1 MPFFWSARF
10 GAGLRHWGTRHEHA
24 PMSYETL
31 RVIWWLILGV
41 LLMGFAITD
50 GFDLGLGASFTFLGR
65 TDAERRALLS
75 SVEPVWEGNQVW
87 FILGGGSAFAA
98 WPLLYATSFSGLYL
112 AMFLVLVALILR
124 PVGFAYRDKLT
135 DARWRRGW
143 DIALTLG
150 GALPALLLGVAFANL
165 FLGVPFHFDSLQR
178 AVVTGSFFS
187 LLHPFALLG
196 GIISLS
202 MLILHG
208 NAYVSLK
215 VGEPMA
221 ARARRLGRM
230 ASVVFLLTFLGAG
243 FWVYS
248 SLGGYAVTSAMDH
261 GGPSDP
267 MHKTVAIVTGAWLN
281 NFRTWPWMWAAPVC
295 TVGGALGANLALRAQ
310 HAGAAFMASVL
321 VQGGTILTG
330 GFALFPFLLPSS
342 TFPSQSLTVWDA
354 SSSAKTLLIMLVAV
368 GVFLPIILAY
378 TSRVF
383 RVLKGRVTLENMQD
397 HEGGY

>member
-1 MPFFWSARF
+1 V
-10 GAGLRHWGTRHEHA
+10 
-24 PMSYETL
+24 SYESL
-31 RVIWWLILGV
+31 RVIWWLLLGILLV
-41 LLMGFAITD
+41 GFAITD

-65 TDAERRALLS
+65 TDAERRALLA

-87 FILGGGSAFAA
+87 FVLGGGSAFAA

-112 AMFLVLVALILR
+112 AMFLVLIALILR
-124 PVGFAYRDKLT
+124 PVGFAYREKLA

-150 GALPALLLGVAFANL
+150 GALPALLFGVAFANL

-178 AVVTGSFFS
+178 PVVTGSFFS

-196 GIISLS
+196 GVISLS

-208 NAYVSLK
+208 NAYAFLK

-221 ARARRLGRM
+221 ARARLVGRA
-230 ASVVFLLTFLGAG
+230 ASVVFLAAFLGAG
-243 FWVYS
+243 FWVS
-248 SLGGYAVTSAMDH
+248 SALGGYELSSVIDH
-261 GGPSDP
+261 AGPSDP
-267 MHKTVAIVTGAWLN
+267 TRKTVSIVTGAWLN
-281 NFRTWPWMWAAPVC
+281 NFRIWPWMWVAPVC
-295 TVGGALGANLALRAQ
+295 AVAGAVGAYASLRARY
-310 HAGAAFMASVL
+310 AVAAFIASVM

-342 TFPSQSLTVWDA
+342 TSPDQSLTVWDA

-368 GVFLPIILAY
+368 IVFLPIILAY
-378 TSRVF
+378 TAWVF
-383 RVLKGRVTLENMQD
+383 RVLRGRIMLENMHD